1 MKEDPAVLLADVSF
15 AYGPEKTIISS
26 LNINLPRNSATAILG
41 PNGTGK
47 TTLLHLM
54 LGWLKP
60 RQGRILLLGRDLNTW
75 DGASR
80 GRTLSLLPQKE
91 PVNFEYTVL
100 EYILLGRAPYLKPL
114 QSPGA
119 VDFKIATNALKLTGL
134 EEMENSRLPT
144 LSGGETQ
151 LVLLSR
157 SLTQDPDILLL
168 DEPTNHL
175 DLKNKHH
182 MIELLSKFKQQGK
195 TIIFT
200 THDPDL
206 ASSLADFLILMGNHG
221 QVLHGSF
228 QELFT
233 GENLTN
239 IYGLPVKILEIDGQ
253 RKVLVK

>member
-1 MKEDPAVLLADVSF
+1 MKEDPAVLFSDVTF
-15 AYGPEKTIISS
+15 AYGPEKYIISS
-26 LNINLPRNSATAILG
+26 LNINIPRNSATVILG

-47 TTLLHLM
+47 TTLLHLI

-60 RQGRILLLGRDLNTW
+60 RQGKILLLGRDLHAW

-80 GRTLSLLPQKE
+80 GRALSLLPQKE

-114 QSPGA
+114 QSPGLE
-119 VDFKIATNALKLTGL
+119 DLKIATNALRMTGL
-134 EEMENSRLPT
+134 EEMENSRLPS

-175 DLKNKHH
+175 DLKNKER
-182 MIELLSKFKQQGK
+182 MIELMKKFRQQGK

-206 ASSLADFLILMGNHG
+206 ASSLADFIILMGHHG
-221 QVLHGSF
+221 LVLHGAF

-239 IYGLPVKILEIDGQ
+239 IYGLPVKIMDIDG
-253 RKVLVK
+253 RLRVLV